1 MLLIEWHNRDCAM
14 TPHTI
19 ENPFIQFNGN
29 SGYSRHGDTVSLFAD
44 RIDNIDRASITS
56 GSLALQL
63 WACPAPYNGGV
74 LTGWKLAEFPLG
86 ILQASHFLAPVKSD
100 VPATLPESG
109 DYAMVLVIAEW
120 NGEGFNLIHDF
131 HNYPNHDIFL
141 HPRLDGLLGYR
152 CVDDNRLV
160 VDVERIH
167 NPRDLD
173 NMSGTLS
180 LELWAL
186 GEPYVVGDFAG
197 HALAGV
203 TLGSLAGGASWQ
215 DCTYDLEIS
224 PPPAGTYTLVLM
236 LREWVGN
243 GYVTRDRSNFRDR
256 VTFPLLTPTPSVS
269 ENVITDSAPSE
280 VVNEAQ
286 SPEPAAVSI
295 VAGGSG
301 YEPESSPPKNAEQV
315 RATQESKSISV
326 TALLANLKS
335 FTQGVLERIKQQLS
349 L

>member
-1 MLLIEWHNRDCAM
+1 M

-19 ENPFIQFNGN
+19 EYPFIQFNGN

-44 RIDNIDRASITS
+44 RIDNLNSAGITS

-74 LTGWKLAEFPLG
+74 LRGWKLAELLLG
-86 ILQASHFLAPVKSD
+86 ILQANHFLAPVKSD
-100 VPATLPESG
+100 VSANLPESG

-141 HPRLDGLLGYR
+141 HPRLDGLVGYR
-152 CVDDNRLV
+152 CVDDNRLL

-167 NPRDLD
+167 NPRDLN
-173 NMSGTLS
+173 NMCGTLT

-215 DCTYDLEIS
+215 DCAYDLEIN
-224 PPPAGTYTLVLM
+224 PPPVGTYTLVLM

-243 GYVTRDRSNFRDR
+243 GYITRDHSNFRDR
-256 VTFPLLTPTPSVS
+256 VRFPLVTPRPSAS
-269 ENVITDSAPSE
+269 ETVITDSAPGGVE
-280 VVNEAQ
+280 NAAE
-286 SPEPAAVSI
+286 SPEPAAVAS
-295 VAGGSG
+295 VAGGTGYG
-301 YEPESSPPKNAEQV
+301 YEPESSPPKDAEQA
-315 RATQESKSISV
+315 RATQESESISV
-326 TALLANLKS
+326 PALLANLKS